1 MENREITIVSSKTQ
15 RKSVIMSGAETLG
28 ELKADLRANNIDY
41 TDMAFFEGT
50 ARVELKDDNSMLPKD
65 VPYKGTITNKLVFM
79 LSQTNK
85 KIRSGAM
92 SRTEIYEE
100 IKKNDLQEKCKKVF
114 GRNFTMCKTADLLYL
129 LEKNKSDTNDNS
141 VKEESVTKEESSVK
155 EEQVTKE
162 EPSSPVEF
170 VDIKARDAIKNLIH
184 VLYDNDYISHN
195 EYSSIISNLNDDS
208 DDEANNNSGYSDK
221 EINDM
226 FDFL

>member
-85 KIRSGAM
+85 KIRSGS
-92 SRTEIYEE
+92 SRVQIYDT
-100 IKKNDLQEKCKKVF
+100 IKSMNLQGECIKRY
-114 GRNFTMCKTADLLYL
+114 GRNFTMCKTSDLLAL
-129 LEKNKSDTNDNS
+129 IEDNS
-141 VKEESVTKEESSVK
+141 SKTIDTTKENEVETKEVTTTKEES
-155 EEQVTKE
+155 T
-162 EPSSPVEF
+162 EF
-170 VDIKARDAIKNLIH
+170 ADVKARDAIKNLIH
-184 VLYDNDYISHN
+184 VLYDNDYIEN
-195 EYSSIISNLNDDS
+195 EEYRAILDSFDIKSEETKNSSYSN
-208 DDEANNNSGYSDK
+208 E
-221 EINDM
+221 EIDDM
-226 FDFL
+226 FDFVK

>member
-85 KIRSGAM
+85 KIRSG
-92 SRTEIYEE
+92 STDRKELYNT
-100 IKKNDLQEKCKKVF
+100 IKERNLQFECLKRYGKNY
-114 GRNFTMCKTADLLYL
+114 TTCKTTELIALI
-129 LEKNKSDTNDNS
+129 EDNS
-141 VKEESVTKEESSVK
+141 PKTIDTTKENEVETKEES
-155 EEQVTKE
+155 T
-162 EPSSPVEF
+162 EF
-170 VDIKARDAIKNLIH
+170 VDIKARDAIKNLTHI
-184 VLYDNDYISHN
+184 LYDNDYISHN
-195 EYSSIISNLNDDS
+195 EYSSIISNLNDNS
-208 DDEANNNSGYSDK
+208 DDEANNNLGYSDK

>member
-85 KIRSGAM
+85 KIKSGS
-92 SRTEIYEE
+92 SRVQIYDT
-100 IKKNDLQEKCKKVF
+100 IKSMNLQGECIKRY
-114 GRNFTMCKTADLLYL
+114 GRNFTMCKTSDLLAL
-129 LEKNKSDTNDNS
+129 IEDNS
-141 VKEESVTKEESSVK
+141 PKTIDTTKENEVETKEES
-155 EEQVTKE
+155 T
-162 EPSSPVEF
+162 EF

-184 VLYDNDYISHN
+184 VLYDNDYIEN
-195 EYSSIISNLNDDS
+195 EEYSAILDSFDIKSEETKNSSYSN
-208 DDEANNNSGYSDK
+208 E
-221 EINDM
+221 EIDDM
-226 FDFL
+226 FDFVK

>member
-85 KIRSGAM
+85 KIRSG
-92 SRTEIYEE
+92 STDRKELYNT
-100 IKKNDLQEKCKKVF
+100 IKERNLQFECLKRYGKNY
-114 GRNFTMCKTADLLYL
+114 TTCKTTELIALI
-129 LEKNKSDTNDNS
+129 EDNS
-141 VKEESVTKEESSVK
+141 PKTIDTTKENEVETKEVTTIKEEST
-155 EEQVTKE
+155 
-162 EPSSPVEF
+162 EF
-170 VDIKARDAIKNLIH
+170 VDVKARDAIKNLIH
-184 VLYDNDYISHN
+184 VLYDNDYIEN
-195 EYSSIISNLNDDS
+195 EEYSAILDSFDIKSEETKNSSYSN
-208 DDEANNNSGYSDK
+208 E
-221 EINDM
+221 EIDDM
-226 FDFL
+226 FDFVK

>member
-85 KIRSGAM
+85 KIRSGS
-92 SRTEIYEE
+92 SRVQIYDT
-100 IKKNDLQEKCKKVF
+100 IKSMNLQGECIKRY
-114 GRNFTMCKTADLLYL
+114 GRNFTMCKTSDLLAL
-129 LEKNKSDTNDNS
+129 IEDNS
-141 VKEESVTKEESSVK
+141 PKTIDTTKENEVETKEVTTTKEES
-155 EEQVTKE
+155 T
-162 EPSSPVEF
+162 EF

-184 VLYDNDYISHN
+184 VLYDNDYIDYK
-195 EYSSIISNLNDDS
+195 EYSAILDSFDIKSEETKNSSYSN
-208 DDEANNNSGYSDK
+208 E
-221 EINDM
+221 EIDDM
-226 FDFL
+226 FDFVK

>member
-85 KIRSGAM
+85 KIKSG
-92 SRTEIYEE
+92 STDRKELYNT
-100 IKKNDLQEKCKKVF
+100 IKERNLQFECLKRYGKNY
-114 GRNFTMCKTADLLYL
+114 TTCKTTELIALI
-129 LEKNKSDTNDNS
+129 EDNS
-141 VKEESVTKEESSVK
+141 SKTIDTTKENEVETKEES
-155 EEQVTKE
+155 T
-162 EPSSPVEF
+162 EF
-170 VDIKARDAIKNLIH
+170 VDVKARDAIKNLIH
-184 VLYDNDYISHN
+184 VLYDNDYIEN
-195 EYSSIISNLNDDS
+195 EEYRAILDSFDIKSEETKNSSYSN
-208 DDEANNNSGYSDK
+208 E
-221 EINDM
+221 EIDDM
-226 FDFL
+226 FDFVK

>member
-85 KIRSGAM
+85 KIRSG
-92 SRTEIYEE
+92 STDRKELYNT
-100 IKKNDLQEKCKKVF
+100 IKERNLQFKCLKRYGKNY
-114 GRNFTMCKTADLLYL
+114 TTCKTTELIALI
-129 LEKNKSDTNDNS
+129 KDNS
-141 VKEESVTKEESSVK
+141 PKTIDTTKENEVETKEES
-155 EEQVTKE
+155 T
-162 EPSSPVEF
+162 EF

-195 EYSSIISNLNDDS
+195 EYSSIISNLNDNS
-208 DDEANNNSGYSDK
+208 DDETNNNSGYSDK